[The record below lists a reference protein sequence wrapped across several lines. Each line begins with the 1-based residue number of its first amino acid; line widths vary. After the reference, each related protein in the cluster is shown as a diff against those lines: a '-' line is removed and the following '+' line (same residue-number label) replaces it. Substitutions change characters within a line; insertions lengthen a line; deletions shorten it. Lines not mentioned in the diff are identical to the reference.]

1 MTFKFCYSLAAIASM
16 LVSQVHAQQTAK
28 ITSSGIAYLEY
39 LPKGYNTNSDKY
51 PLVISL
57 HGIKERGTTSTN
69 RATQLTDVQR
79 VANVGLP
86 KYVKSGQQY
95 PFILISPQLKTSYG
109 NWPADYVMQ
118 VLNYVK
124 TTLRVDERRIYLT
137 GLSLGGGGTWTTAC
151 ANPGVFAAIAPVCG
165 SNNVLSKACG
175 LAGESVAT
183 WAFHGDHDTVVG
195 YHVTTSMVSAINGCT
210 PKPSPLA
217 KLTIYPG
224 GTHTVWD
231 KAYKETNVLDWLLTF
246 TNGATS
252 KPSPTNQA
260 PLANA
265 GGDQNKMLPTNTAV
279 LDGSGSDTDGNITSY
294 VWSKV
299 SGPNT
304 PVLTN
309 PTSAS
314 ATVSSLVEGSYVF
327 RLTVTDNNGA
337 KATDDIKITVN
348 ASTTTNKAPIANA
361 GSNIVKWL
369 PIKSAQIIG
378 KASDP
383 DGTIKSYSWSQ
394 VGGPN
399 HAKIAHTSNPAFTI
413 EGVIVG
419 TYVFRLT
426 VTDNK
431 GATATD
437 DMQLTV
443 RPQSVAMN

>member
-39 LPKGYNTNSDKY
+39 LPKGYNNNSDKY

-69 RATQLTDVQR
+69 RTTQLADVQR

-175 LAGESVAT
+175 LAGEGVAT

-224 GTHTVWD
+224 GTHIIWD

-246 TNGATS
+246 TNGTTS
-252 KPSPTNQA
+252 KPSPINQA

-265 GGDQNKMLPTNTAV
+265 GGDQTKTLPTNTAA
-279 LDGSGSDTDGNITSY
+279 LNGSGSDADGNITSY
-294 VWSKV
+294 AWSKV

-304 PVLTN
+304 PVLTH

-327 RLTVTDNNGA
+327 RLTVTDNKGVR
-337 KATDDIKITVN
+337 ATDDIKITVN

-383 DGTIKSYSWSQ
+383 DGTIKAYSWSQ
-394 VGGPN
+394 VSGPN
-399 HAKIAHTSNPAFTI
+399 HAKITNTSNPAFTI
-413 EGVIVG
+413 GGVIAG
-419 TYVFRLT
+419 AYVFRLT

-443 RPQSVAMN
+443 RPPSVAMN